1 MTRNEFEQRGV
12 LALMA
17 SGKYQTSDGVL
28 DVYNITDEVSMMA
41 DYMEEKA
48 GIEFD
53 DDDFETTESLK
64 TLIGQLIDN
73 ISKLVNDDE
82 GNSVIS
88 AIHEVVE
95 ELKTTNERLDDLRTG
110 SCVEIKNP

>member
-17 SGKYQTSDGVL
+17 SGKYLMRDDGVL
-28 DVYNITDEVSMMA
+28 NVYNITNEVSRMA

-53 DDDFETTESLK
+53 NDDFEPDESLK
-64 TLIGQLIDN
+64 TLIDKINVNLE
-73 ISKLVNDDE
+73 KLVNDDE
-82 GNSVIS
+82 GNSIIS
-88 AIHEVVE
+88 AIHELVE
-95 ELKTTNERLDDLRTG
+95 ELKEVNEHLG
-110 SCVEIKNP
+110 HK

>member
-17 SGKYQTSDGVL
+17 SEYQRCDGAL
-28 DVYNITDEVSMMA
+28 DVNNIADEVSIMA

-53 DDDFETTESLK
+53 DDDFETKESLK
-64 TLIGQLIDN
+64 TLIGLISDHLE
-73 ISKLVNDDE
+73 KLVNDDE
-82 GNSVIS
+82 GNSIIS
-88 AIHEVVE
+88 SIQELVE
-95 ELKTTNERLDDLRTG
+95 ELKEVNEHLG
-110 SCVEIKNP
+110 HK

>member
-17 SGKYQTSDGVL
+17 SEYQRCDGAL
-28 DVYNITDEVSMMA
+28 DVNNIADEVSIMA

-53 DDDFETTESLK
+53 DDDFETKESLK
-64 TLIGQLIDN
+64 TLIGLISDHLE
-73 ISKLVNDDE
+73 KLVNDDE
-82 GNSVIS
+82 GNSIIS
-88 AIHEVVE
+88 AIHELVE
-95 ELKTTNERLDDLRTG
+95 ELKEVNEHLG
-110 SCVEIKNP
+110 HK

>member
-17 SGKYQTSDGVL
+17 SGKYQKSDGVL
-28 DVYNITDEVSMMA
+28 DVYNIADEVSMMA

-48 GIEFD
+48 EIEFD
-53 DDDFETTESLK
+53 DDDFETKESLK
-64 TLIGQLIDN
+64 TLIGQLSDN

-82 GNSVIS
+82 GNSIIS
-88 AIHEVVE
+88 AIHELVE
-95 ELKTTNERLDDLRTG
+95 ELKEVNEHIGHR
-110 SCVEIKNP
+110 

>member
-17 SGKYQTSDGVL
+17 SGKYLRESDGVL

-53 DDDFETTESLK
+53 NDDLETDESLK
-64 TLIGQLIDN
+64 TLIGQINEN
-73 ISKLVNDDE
+73 IEKLVNDDE
-82 GNSVIS
+82 GNSIIS
-88 AIHEVVE
+88 SIQELVE
-95 ELKTTNERLDDLRTG
+95 ELKEVNEHLG
-110 SCVEIKNP
+110 HK

>member
-17 SGKYQTSDGVL
+17 SGKYQKSDGVL

-53 DDDFETTESLK
+53 NDDFETDESLK
-64 TLIGQLIDN
+64 TLIGQINENLE
-73 ISKLVNDDE
+73 KLVNDDE
-82 GNSVIS
+82 GNSIIS
-88 AIHEVVE
+88 SIHELVE
-95 ELKTTNERLDDLRTG
+95 GLENLNET
-110 SCVEIKNP
+110 IANK

>member
-17 SGKYQTSDGVL
+17 SGKYQENDGVL
-28 DVYNITDEVSMMA
+28 DVYNIADEVSMMA

-53 DDDFETTESLK
+53 DDDFETKESLK
-64 TLIGQLIDN
+64 TLIGQLSDN

-82 GNSVIS
+82 GNSIIS
-88 AIHEVVE
+88 AIQELVE
-95 ELKTTNERLDDLRTG
+95 GLENLNET
-110 SCVEIKNP
+110 IANK

>member
-17 SGKYQTSDGVL
+17 SGKYLRERDGVL
-28 DVYNITDEVSMMA
+28 DVYNIADEVSMMA

-53 DDDFETTESLK
+53 DDDFNTPESLK
-64 TLIGQLIDN
+64 TIIGQINENLE
-73 ISKLVNDDE
+73 KLVNDDE
-82 GNSVIS
+82 GNSIIS
-88 AIHEVVE
+88 SIHELVK
-95 ELKTTNERLDDLRTG
+95 ELKKMNEYLAYR
-110 SCVEIKNP
+110 

>member
-17 SGKYQTSDGVL
+17 SGKYQKSDGVL

-48 GIEFD
+48 GIVFD
-53 DDDFETTESLK
+53 NDDFETEESLK
-64 TLIGQLIDN
+64 TFIGQLSDN
-73 ISKLVNDDE
+73 ISRLVNDDE
-82 GNSVIS
+82 GNSIIS
-88 AIHEVVE
+88 AIHELVE
-95 ELKTTNERLDDLRTG
+95 GLENLNETIANR
-110 SCVEIKNP
+110 